1 MSRTTRLRAY
11 FHACAAAGALSV
23 ATTSAFAAPPCQFT
37 PPLTTQTKCVTAVP
51 VGPNPLLSY
60 DISFVNPDRGEYYLA
75 DRSNSSIDIINT
87 KTLTLVRQLTGF
99 AGFSGNNDTSG
110 PDGVATH
117 GRWLYAGDFPSLLR
131 IFDLNSASNAE
142 VAHIATGGVNRL
154 DEMALT
160 TDGKL
165 LIAANNADSPA
176 FATLFKANGD
186 AASNTTSIITRIN
199 IDPAVLGGGSI
210 EQPAWDPKTARF
222 VTSVPQILNNPPGCV
237 QSAAPAAP
245 AVPCQGGLLFVDPTT
260 ATAAPYGLYNPATN
274 TGVLPLH
281 DCGPNGASVGPH
293 DNVLLGCTPQNVG
306 TNITSQVMNLTT
318 RNFVEV
324 GNITGYDEVWYNSGD
339 NRYYTGSNRN
349 CKPGISPCPT
359 APQQSAVLGVIDA
372 ETNFLIETVP
382 QSSGSHSVAAD
393 SKRNLIFV
401 PQNAQGT
408 AAGHDTTTVSLGI
421 CGTPNGC
428 VAVYRHDVDDED
440 DDHGHG
446 HDGDDHGHDH

>member
-1 MSRTTRLRAY
+1 MSSNGKLRAY
-11 FHACAAAGALSV
+11 LYGSAVFGAVSLAS
-23 ATTSAFAAPPCQFT
+23 TGAFAVCQFT

-131 IFDLNSASNAE
+131 IFDLNSASNTE
-142 VAHIATGGVNRL
+142 VTHVSTGGVNRL

-176 FATLFKANGD
+176 FATLFTANGD

-199 IDPAVLGGGSI
+199 IDPLILGGGSI

-222 VTSVPQILNNPPGCV
+222 VTSVPQILNNPPGCT
-237 QSAAPAAP
+237 QGPGGP
-245 AVPCQGGLLFVDPTT
+245 TPCQGGLLFVDPTT

-281 DCGPNGASVGPH
+281 DCGPNGASIGPH

-306 TNITSQVMNLTT
+306 TNVTTQVMNLTT

-324 GNITGYDEVWYNSGD
+324 GNITGSDEVWFNSGD
-339 NRYYTGSNRN
+339 RRYYTGSNRN
-349 CKPGISPCPT
+349 CKPGVSPCPT
-359 APQQSAVLGVIDA
+359 AAQQAAVLGVIDA

-382 QSSGSHSVAAD
+382 QGSGSHSVAAD

-401 PQNAQGT
+401 PQVAPVAVVG
-408 AAGHDTTTVSLGI
+408 AGGDTTAVGAGI
-421 CGTPNGC
+421 CGSTNGC
-428 VAVYRHDVDDED
+428 VAVYSHQVDED
-440 DDHGHG
+440 RDRDDNNR
-446 HDGDDHGHDH
+446 DRDDR